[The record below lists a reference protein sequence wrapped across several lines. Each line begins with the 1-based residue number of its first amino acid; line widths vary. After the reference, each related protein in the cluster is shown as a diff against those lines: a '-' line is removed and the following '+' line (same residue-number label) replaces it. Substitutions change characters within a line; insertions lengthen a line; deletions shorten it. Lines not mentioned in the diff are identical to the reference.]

1 MAGMA
6 PADLYRLE
14 PDRPELDR
22 PVLVQA
28 LNGFV
33 DAGGAVRL
41 AREHLLAALDH
52 RVVATFDVDQLI
64 DYRSRR
70 PPMLF
75 VEDHWEHYE
84 DPQLAVRLVWDSAG
98 VPFLLLD
105 GPEPD
110 VRWERFVGA
119 VRAMIAQLDVRLTV
133 GLNAI
138 PMAVPHTRPVG
149 ITAHA
154 TRRQLVSGFRPWVST
169 VTVPASAGHLLEYR
183 LGQHGLDAVGFAAH
197 VPHYVAQL
205 DYPLSAAVLL
215 ESVAAVS
222 GLALPTDGLRSA
234 AETVRG
240 EIDAQVAQSAEVAA
254 VVHGLEEQYDS
265 FTSDHRDLLADPA
278 ARLPTADEL
287 GAELERFLSEQRE
300 RGDSADG

>member
-1 MAGMA
+1 MA
-6 PADLYRLE
+6 PTELYRLE
-14 PDRPELDR
+14 PDRPELAQ
-22 PVLVQA
+22 PVLIQA
-28 LNGFV
+28 LHGFI
-33 DAGGAVRL
+33 DAGNAVRL
-41 AREHLLAALDH
+41 AREHLLATLDH
-52 RVVATFDVDQLI
+52 RVVATFDVDQLL

-84 DPQLAVRLVWDSAG
+84 EPRLVVRLLWDEAG

-110 VRWERFVGA
+110 VQWERFVAA
-119 VRAMIAQLDVRLTV
+119 VRALVTQLDVRLTV

-149 ITAHA
+149 VTAHA
-154 TRRQLVSGFRPWVST
+154 TRKQLIAGFQPWVNT

-183 LGQHGLDAVGFAAH
+183 LGQQGQDAVGFAAH

-205 DYPLSAAVLL
+205 DYPLSAVVLL
-215 ESVAAVS
+215 ESTAAVS
-222 GLALPTDGLRSA
+222 GLALPVDALRSA
-234 AETVRG
+234 AETVRE
-240 EIDAQVAQSAEVAA
+240 EIDAQVAQSPEVAT
-254 VVHGLEEQYDS
+254 VVRGLEEQYDA
-265 FTSDHRDLLADPA
+265 FASDHRDLLADGGS
-278 ARLPTADEL
+278 RLPTADEL

-300 RGDSADG
+300 RGDSTDG